1 MLQSGGIFIDSV
13 NHLNIIKKKNE
24 ERCQKKKNMKDIN
37 QDLSEEEKNKK
48 DNIVASNTK
57 ICLKIKN
64 IR

>member
-1 MLQSGGIFIDSV
+1 M
-13 NHLNIIKKKNE
+13 KKKTK
-24 ERCQKKKNMKDIN
+24 RGVKKKQNMKDIN

-64 IR
+64 IS

>member
-1 MLQSGGIFIDSV
+1 MFIDSV
-13 NHLNIIKKKNE
+13 NQLNIMKKKTK
-24 ERCQKKKNMKDIN
+24 RGVKKIQNMKDIN

-64 IR
+64 IS

>member
-1 MLQSGGIFIDSV
+1 MFIDSV
-13 NHLNIIKKKNE
+13 NQLNIMKKKNE

-64 IR
+64 IS

>member
-1 MLQSGGIFIDSV
+1 MFIDSV
-13 NHLNIIKKKNE
+13 NQLNIMKKKTK
-24 ERCQKKKNMKDIN
+24 RGVKKKQNMKDIN

-64 IR
+64 IS

>member
-1 MLQSGGIFIDSV
+1 MFIDSV

>member
-1 MLQSGGIFIDSV
+1 MLIDSV
-13 NHLNIIKKKNE
+13 NQLNIMKKKTK
-24 ERCQKKKNMKDIN
+24 RGVKKKQNMKDIN

-64 IR
+64 IS